1 MTRTKSLSEIEGAFV
16 EASRMLDQR
25 KLRPAVALL
34 EFAAK
39 SGLPA
44 AQVMLGYCYDNGSGA
59 NRSRKKALFWYR
71 KAASAGSAG
80 DSAAAANIG
89 AIFLEEGKKAAAM
102 RWLLKAVQLG
112 LPEAAGRLGGGDN
125 FGSVFDLRL
134 LAQGSTTYT
143 WDVHGNRATDST
155 GATYTHD
162 RLGRLTGWT
171 KGPTSLTYEVDALDR
186 RVLRRRNVTVQ
197 GWG

>member
-44 AQVMLGYCYDNGSGA
+44 AQVMLGYCYDNGSGTI
-59 NRSRKKALFWYR
+59 RSRKKALFWYR
-71 KAASAGSAG
+71 KAASAG
-80 DSAAAANIG
+80 DPAAAANIG
-89 AIFLEEGKKAAAM
+89 AIFLKEGKKAAAM

-112 LPEAAGRLGGGDN
+112 LPEALLDIAQLQGGPLAATPAAQA
-125 FGSVFDLRL
+125 SLRQLLRHKQLIPAVRETAQLL
-134 LAQGSTTYT
+134 LANAVGGRHSKPS
-143 WDVHGNRATDST
+143 A
-155 GATYTHD
+155 
-162 RLGRLTGWT
+162 RL
-171 KGPTSLTYEVDALDR
+171 
-186 RVLRRRNVTVQ
+186 
-197 GWG
+197 